1 MLYLNIINRRLFKLL
16 EINKIAK
23 SANLEKALDTI
34 KPPIFWK
41 DKPSLKIQLKKWN
54 IDKIKNLLRQTYD
67 LELKIK
73 SNSFINHQV
82 LIKKLMI
89 DICAVANA

>member
-1 MLYLNIINRRLFKLL
+1 MELIKNLTATLLFFVVGCTS
-16 EINKIAK
+16 N
-23 SANLEKALDTI
+23 
-34 KPPIFWK
+34 PFWK